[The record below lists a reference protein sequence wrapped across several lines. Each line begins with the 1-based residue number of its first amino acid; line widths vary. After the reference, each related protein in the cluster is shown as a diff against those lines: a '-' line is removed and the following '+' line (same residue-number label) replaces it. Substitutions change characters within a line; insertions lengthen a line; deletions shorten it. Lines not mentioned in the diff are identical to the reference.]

1 MGRLYLYYKKH
12 NNSMLGDVL
21 KVKID
26 ERITTEILANEV
38 YEQNFD
44 DGVHNI
50 KMYFEGWTKDQLVGY
65 VDRDIAING
74 NTYYIYKPPS
84 TLVWKGKLVKAD
96 YNSPEEFNKKVN
108 TINKKH
114 KISDLIF
121 ITIFLMFIVL
131 SILYYI
137 YLLIKN

>member
-96 YNSPEEFNKKVN
+96 YNSPEEFNKK
-108 TINKKH
+108 
-114 KISDLIF
+114 S
-121 ITIFLMFIVL
+121 
-131 SILYYI
+131 
-137 YLLIKN
+137 